1 MNLLLP
7 RSSLLT
13 IYKSLVRLHLNYRDA
28 IFDQPNNSRL
38 SEKNEIVK
46 YYAASVIPGTIRGNS
61 KEKLYQELGLK
72 SLKDR
77 GWLRQI
83 PYLYKIILIKLL
95 PFLYELIPSLKRSH
109 WYPGCFQILRFTTIL
124 LLTSLLPFPI
134 TDSHIKIIDSYAMFR
149 KKLLTFIK
157 PLEKDS
163 CGIYDPLGVR
173 SIKRLRLS
181 LSHLREHKFRHN
193 FVDTLSL
200 LCSCSIETEDTEHY
214 FLRWQN
220 NLSVRTTLMN
230 DLNNIN
236 TSTGSLNSNYFLR
249 MILYGKKSLTKKPI
263 ARY

>member
-46 YYAASVIPGTIRGNS
+46 YYAASVIPGTISGNS

-109 WYPGCFQILRFTTIL
+109 
-124 LLTSLLPFPI
+124 
-134 TDSHIKIIDSYAMFR
+134 
-149 KKLLTFIK
+149 
-157 PLEKDS
+157 
-163 CGIYDPLGVR
+163 
-173 SIKRLRLS
+173 
-181 LSHLREHKFRHN
+181 
-193 FVDTLSL
+193 
-200 LCSCSIETEDTEHY
+200 
-214 FLRWQN
+214 
-220 NLSVRTTLMN
+220 
-230 DLNNIN
+230 
-236 TSTGSLNSNYFLR
+236 
-249 MILYGKKSLTKKPI
+249 
-263 ARY
+263 